1 MRRYIIAAALIGLV
15 SSGLILVLSGLGLFA
30 QPSRW
35 LAHVFGA
42 AGIFPRDGGVVVA
55 WFVPI
60 LTIVVAFGV
69 AWCAVDI
76 PEVGQK
82 LLVFLTTLVVVSG
95 VALSA
100 ALFGIMVEPF
110 SALSG
115 ATLAAGA
122 GLFYASTEPGR
133 RKRVLQTVLGNRISR
148 SSFHRLLNRRDPI
161 DFKGVSRDATVL
173 TFRILSCSEAQ
184 DSMSPSDTV
193 AMTNLYLRNIA
204 DFLLERGAYLDE
216 SSPDCVRVFFGLLE
230 EDERH
235 AEYACRA
242 ALELGLRLRN
252 LDTECE
258 NRYFRRLHHG
268 VAVCSGRITMGI
280 YGSPRHFFLS
290 AIGGEIDYCRRLS
303 RANLIYQSQVIIG
316 ASTYARASELLEI
329 RPLEMFYD
337 PDVHQMTEIYELLA
351 LAGGLGSLQKVRRDA
366 FWEGVIHYRAGR
378 YEEAIERFVVSK
390 PPDVADPPVS
400 YFLEQ
405 AQNRLGRVARGLPSD
420 DSDLVTKGHARLLG
434 SL

>member
-42 AGIFPRDGGVVVA
+42 AGIFPSDGGVVVA

-216 SSPDCVRVFFGLLE
+216 SSPDCVRVFL
-230 EDERH
+230 
-235 AEYACRA
+235 ACWKKTNGMLNTPA
-242 ALELGLRLRN
+242 APHWNWGCACATSILNVRTGISADCITAWPFVPVGSRWGFMALRGTFSSVR
-252 LDTECE
+252 
-258 NRYFRRLHHG
+258 
-268 VAVCSGRITMGI
+268 SGGKLTI
-280 YGSPRHFFLS
+280 
-290 AIGGEIDYCRRLS
+290 A
-303 RANLIYQSQVIIG
+303 
-316 ASTYARASELLEI
+316 
-329 RPLEMFYD
+329 
-337 PDVHQMTEIYELLA
+337 
-351 LAGGLGSLQKVRRDA
+351 AGC
-366 FWEGVIHYRAGR
+366 
-378 YEEAIERFVVSK
+378 
-390 PPDVADPPVS
+390 PV
-400 YFLEQ
+400 
-405 AQNRLGRVARGLPSD
+405 P
-420 DSDLVTKGHARLLG
+420 T
-434 SL
+434 